1 MSADN
6 SRPNFLRLWTGMT
19 TNVICR
25 VNSIISSDSRWSYE
39 VNPSLIVYVD
49 DTGFDKIS
57 LRPLHAMVF
66 AGDGLLI
73 SQWKNWFQ
81 ADQLDFHT
89 MPPVHRLVGNSMVS
103 LSVSLVQRHDGK
115 VLFSSGWW
123 LDHEEDAR
131 FAGSGAQPAKDCYV
145 INGCSRKAVA
155 SAAELD
161 PFTGGEIKYIELATG
176 QHNLSV
182 LQATLDDAT
191 QALQE
196 RGYVMDT
203 TNNVV
208 TPIKDLN
215 LSASEAL
222 RAIAS
227 GAASL
232 SAPTGLPT
240 KCWSPSDQSALRKA
254 LEEVA
259 RQEAAM

>member
-1 MSADN
+1 
-6 SRPNFLRLWTGMT
+6 MT

-25 VNSIISSDSRWSYE
+25 VNGIVSSDSRWSYE
-39 VNPSLIVYVD
+39 VNPNLIVYVD
-49 DTGFDKIS
+49 DTGFDKIA

-66 AGDGLLI
+66 AGDGVLI
-73 SQWKNWFQ
+73 SQWKNWFK
-81 ADQLDFHT
+81 ADRLRFDA
-89 MPPVHRLVGNSMVS
+89 MPDVHRLVGNALVS
-103 LSVSLVQRHDGK
+103 LSVSLVQRADGK

-131 FAGSGAQPAKDCYV
+131 FAGSGAQFAKDCYV
-145 INGCSRKAVA
+145 VNSCSMKAIA
-155 SAAELD
+155 TAATQD
-161 PFTGGEIKYIELATG
+161 PFTGGETKFVELSTG
-176 QHNLSV
+176 KHNLSV
-182 LQATLDDAT
+182 LQATLEDAT
-191 QALQE
+191 QALNE

-208 TPIKDLN
+208 TPIKDVN

-240 KCWSPSDQSALRKA
+240 KCWSESDRHALRKA

-259 RQEAAM
+259 RQEAL